1 MNGSTGFPA
10 LVIAFLFFST
20 APGIAEPASVG
31 VYPVPVAEM
40 EEQVADWLR
49 GEGCRVVREDPDDEG
64 VSLECEKARQAFRI
78 RIEPRSPTASSVLI
92 ESRSGYGDEEGTT
105 AGLRAFLA
113 ARAPNPDVQ
122 RQAAYPD
129 VPPPSVERNQNAV
142 FCLRA
147 SSRGAPI
154 GFSGF
159 AIDRRGF
166 IISTAHDLDGI
177 RRVTVGL
184 KNGEQAHGEVV
195 WRDVRRDLSLIR
207 VKATLGDIVSLG
219 NGRRSPR
226 AGERLFLLP
235 CVTEGRG
242 WVRFGTVG
250 EKPAMV
256 NGQPLWQVNLRVSP
270 GDSGSP
276 VFDADGRLVGMVK
289 GRFRGTGTRGFLI
302 PLDTIRDFLRKD
314 GQ

>member
-1 MNGSTGFPA
+1 MNASTGFPA
-10 LVIAFLFFST
+10 LVIALLFFSS
-20 APGIAEPASVG
+20 APGIAEPVSVG

-40 EEQVADWLR
+40 EEQVTEWLR
-49 GEGCRVVREDPDDEG
+49 GEGCRVVREDPDDGG
-64 VSLECEKARQAFRI
+64 VSLGCEKARQAFRI

-92 ESRSGYGDEEGTT
+92 ESRSGYGDEDGTT

-113 ARAPNPDVQ
+113 ARAPNPGIE
-122 RQAAYPD
+122 RQQEYRA
-129 VPPPSVERNQNAV
+129 VPQSVERNQNAV

-147 SSRGAPI
+147 SSRGAPV

-159 AIDRRGF
+159 AVDRRGF

-177 RRVTVGL
+177 RRVTALL
-184 KNGEQAHGEVV
+184 KNGEQARGEVV

-207 VKATLGDIVSLG
+207 VKATLGDSVSLG
-219 NGRRSPR
+219 NGRRNPR

-235 CVTEGRG
+235 CVTDSRG